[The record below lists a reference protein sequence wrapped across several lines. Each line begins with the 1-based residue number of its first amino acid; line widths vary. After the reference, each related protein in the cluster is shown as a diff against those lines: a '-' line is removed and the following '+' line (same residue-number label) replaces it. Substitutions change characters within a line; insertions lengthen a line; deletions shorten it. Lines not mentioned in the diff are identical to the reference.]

1 MLSFSSCA
9 MAAATDRPSRSEAR
23 PASARLAG
31 VSQPEEMSRALLG
44 RRTFE
49 WQLLLAAAAALVLT
63 AALFA
68 LTRWAF
74 GLISKRRQ
82 QIAFGIAT
90 PILLFVVFAGVLS
103 AVAYFQPRPIS
114 KPTFEWRLIQPTWLS
129 KLPIVLVVSIA
140 NVGNMQSTVDGWQP
154 ILDLNKS
161 RHRGIPV
168 AVSPDIRVRFNA
180 GTTSAY
186 YLVPGGWLYA
196 KTLEP
201 IAPGDMATGFLIFQ
215 FPDLPPDAF
224 SQPTSRLSLT
234 FHDILERPYGLRIK
248 SDQLNRHLPFFPGVI
263 ELG

>member
-1 MLSFSSCA
+1 MLYWVA
-9 MAAATDRPSRSEAR
+9 ER
-23 PASARLAG
+23 
-31 VSQPEEMSRALLG
+31 
-44 RRTFE
+44 FE

-103 AVAYFQPRPIS
+103 AVAYFQPRPILKAYVRMAS
-114 KPTFEWRLIQPTWLS
+114 TADTADLAVKT
-129 KLPIVLVVSIA
+129 PIVLVVSIA
-140 NVGNMQSTVDGWQP
+140 NVGNMQSTVDGWQL

-168 AVSPDIRVRFNA
+168 AVSPDMRVRFNA

-201 IAPGDMATGFLIFQ
+201 IAPGEMATGFLIFQ
-215 FPDLPPDAF
+215 FPDLPPDAL

-234 FHDILERPYGLRIK
+234 FHDILERPYGLRIE